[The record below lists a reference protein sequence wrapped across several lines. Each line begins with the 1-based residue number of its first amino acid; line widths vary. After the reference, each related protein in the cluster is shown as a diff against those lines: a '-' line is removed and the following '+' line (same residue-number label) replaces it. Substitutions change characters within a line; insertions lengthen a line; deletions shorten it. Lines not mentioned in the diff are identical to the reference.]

1 MKRELTAIGWLGV
14 ATAMIGA
21 SLGVNGWRTD
31 DRGVWSV
38 ALTVAI
44 LGALIAVLGRE

>member
-21 SLGVNGWRTD
+21 SVGINGWRTD
-31 DRGVWSV
+31 DRGVWFV
-38 ALTVAI
+38 ALTVVI
-44 LGALIAVLGRE
+44 LGALIALLGRE